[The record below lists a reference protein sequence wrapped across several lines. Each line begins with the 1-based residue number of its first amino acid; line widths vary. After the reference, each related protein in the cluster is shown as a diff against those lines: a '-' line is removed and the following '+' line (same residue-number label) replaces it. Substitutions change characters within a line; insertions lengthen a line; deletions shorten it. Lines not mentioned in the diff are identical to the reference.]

1 MNLNKIRNE
10 KMQFNSISLSF
21 PDHIEPLF
29 QQTYFRNSIIQVRVA
44 LVLTMLLYAVFAY
57 LDLLLFPQHAHLF
70 HNIRFFIVIPSVT
83 LVIFLSFTKI
93 FKKIWQYLI
102 LACYIIGG
110 TGISVMTTFEPTNNA
125 YYAGLLL
132 IFFSGYL
139 FLKMRFIL
147 ATIGGWLNLL
157 IFNLLA
163 IVYIETPITIII
175 TNLFFFISANLIGM
189 FAAYYMELQSRRNF
203 FLNQKLDE
211 EKESAEQLNKNLEKI
226 VDERTTELV
235 NAKNTTE
242 AINANITSI
251 IECTKESI
259 WAINR
264 NYEILYL
271 NEVFK
276 TEFHQAFGVLLKPGV
291 NILKSLPEPLV
302 DLWKSRYDRVLANE
316 QFTIEDE
323 IEIDKGSIYFQTGFN
338 PIIKNDKVVGGSC
351 FSSDI
356 TYRKIAELEIV
367 NAKEKAEE
375 SDRLKSAFLA
385 NMSHEIRTPMN
396 GILGFAGLL
405 KETDIDGNTQN
416 EYIDIIEQSGN
427 RMLNIINDI
436 IDISKIEAG
445 LIEVNIQETNVKN
458 SIEYIYSFFKPE
470 AEDKGLQLLINCE
483 EVSREVIIKTD
494 REKLYAILTNLVK
507 NAIKFTNK
515 GSIELGYKLN
525 NEKLELFVKDTGIGI
540 PENRQEAIFERF
552 IQGDMTNKRLQ
563 EGAGLGLSISTA
575 FIKVLKGE
583 IWLKSQEGKGSTFY
597 FTLPR

>member
-1 MNLNKIRNE
+1 
-10 KMQFNSISLSF
+10 MQYNSISLSF
-21 PDHIEPLF
+21 PEHIEPIF
-29 QQTYFRNSIIQVRVA
+29 QETYFQNSIIQVRVA

-83 LVIFLSFTKI
+83 LVIFLSFTKF
-93 FKKIWQYLI
+93 FKKIWQWLI

-110 TGISVMTTFEPTNNA
+110 TGISVMTTFEPENNA

-163 IVYIETPITIII
+163 IVYIETPIPIII
-175 TNLFFFISANLIGM
+175 SNLFFFVSANLIGM

-211 EKESAEQLNKNLEKI
+211 EKISVEQLNKNLEKT
-226 VDERTTELV
+226 VDERTIELV

-242 AINANITSI
+242 AINANITAI
-251 IECTKESI
+251 IEGTNESI
-259 WAINR
+259 WAFNQ

-271 NEVFK
+271 N
-276 TEFHQAFGVLLKPGV
+276 QAFKDVFHGIFDVTLQPGAS
-291 NILKSLPEPLV
+291 ILDIIPEPFRET
-302 DLWKSRYDRVLANE
+302 WKLRYDRVLANE

-323 IEIDKGSIYFQTGFN
+323 LDTKNGLLFIQVTFN
-338 PIIKNDKVVGGSC
+338 PIVKKGKVIGSSC
-351 FSSDI
+351 FGTDI
-356 TYRKIAELEIV
+356 TYRKKVETEIIK
-367 NAKEKAEE
+367 AKEKAEE

-396 GILGFAGLL
+396 GILGFAELL
-405 KETDIDGNTQN
+405 KDSDLEKGIQK
-416 EYIDIIEQSGN
+416 EYIDIIEESGN

-436 IDISKIEAG
+436 IDVSKIEAG
-445 LIEVNIQETNVKN
+445 LVDVNIQDTNVN
-458 SIEYIYSFFKPE
+458 QLLQYMHSFFKPE
-470 AEDKGLQLLINCE
+470 ADSKNLQLAILVPDLSKE
-483 EVSREVIIKTD
+483 LVIKTD
-494 REKLYAILTNLVK
+494 REKLYAILTNLLK
-507 NAIKFTNK
+507 NAIKYTNQ
-515 GSIELGYKLN
+515 GAIEFGFEANGKH
-525 NEKLELFVKDTGIGI
+525 LEFFIKDTGVGI
-540 PENRQEAIFERF
+540 PEDRQHAIFERF

-575 FIKVLKGE
+575 FVKLLKGK
-583 IWLKSQEGKGSTFY
+583 IWLKSQEGKGSTFF
-597 FTLPR
+597 FTLPY

>member
-445 LIEVNIQETNVKN
+445 LIEVNIQEINVKN

>member
-1 MNLNKIRNE
+1 MNIKNE
-10 KMQFNSISLSF
+10 KMCFNRISLSF

-57 LDLLLFPQHAHLF
+57 LDLLLFPEHAHLF
-70 HNIRFFIVIPSVT
+70 HIIRFFLVIPFVT

-93 FKKIWQYLI
+93 FKKVWQYLI

-110 TGISVMTTFEPTNNA
+110 TGISIMTIYVPENST

-139 FLKMRFIL
+139 FLKLRFIF
-147 ATIGGWLNLL
+147 ATIGGWVNVL

-163 IVYIETPITIII
+163 IYYAETPIILII
-175 TNLFFFISANLIGM
+175 NNNFFFISANLIGM
-189 FAAYYMELQSRRNF
+189 FASYYMEIQSRRNF

-211 EKESAEQLNKNLEKI
+211 EKVSAEQLNKNLEKT
-226 VDERTTELV
+226 VAERTIELV

-323 IEIDKGSIYFQTGFN
+323 IKAEKGSIYIQVGFN
-338 PIIKNDKVVGGSC
+338 PIIKNSKVVGGSC
-351 FSSDI
+351 FGSDI
-356 TYRKIAELEIV
+356 TYRKLAELEIV
-367 NAKEKAEE
+367 KAKEKAKE
-375 SDRLKSAFLA
+375 SDQLKSAFLA

-396 GILGFAGLL
+396 GILGFAELL
-405 KETDIDGNTQN
+405 KNSDLEKGIQV
-416 EYIDIIEQSGN
+416 EYINIIEESGN

-445 LIEVNIQETNVKN
+445 LVDVNIQDTNIN
-458 SIEYIYSFFKPE
+458 QLLDYMHSFFKPE
-470 AEDKGLQLLINCE
+470 ADSKNLQLAIPIPDLSKE
-483 EVSREVIIKTD
+483 FVIKTD
-494 REKLYAILTNLVK
+494 REKLYAILTNLLK

-515 GSIELGYKLN
+515 GSIELGYKIDHT
-525 NEKLELFVKDTGIGI
+525 KLEFFVKDTGIGI
-540 PENRQEAIFERF
+540 PKNRQDAIFERF

-597 FTLPR
+597 FTLPL